1 VGGHSEGENKL
12 RVLIAD
18 GRGDRLHHV
27 AETVA
32 SLGHEVLSQN
42 AGLSDVGPA
51 TAELRPDV
59 AMVIVEES
67 TEHALG
73 MIDRIVREASCPVIA
88 ILPAADRQFV
98 NEAARRGIFAYLS
111 HEEDSAEL
119 QSSIDIVL
127 RRFAEFHNLEGAFGR
142 RALLERAK
150 GILMERHK
158 IDEKGAFDLLRGE
171 ARRTNRKIVDV
182 AEAILS
188 AHPLLPGGSPPS
200 SSEGR
205 DAST

>member
-1 VGGHSEGENKL
+1 LTTHIDAETGL

-18 GRGDRLHHV
+18 GGSDRMRQV
-27 AETVA
+27 AETVT
-32 SLGHEVLSQN
+32 SLGHEVLSQK
-42 AGLSDVGPA
+42 AGLSEVGPA

-67 TEHALG
+67 NEHALG

-88 ILPAADRQFV
+88 ILPASDRAFV
-98 NEAARRGIFAYLS
+98 SEAARRGIFAYLTQ
-111 HEEDSAEL
+111 EEDSAEL

-158 IDEKGAFDLLRGE
+158 VDEKHAFDLLRGE

-182 AEAILS
+182 AETILS
-188 AHPLLPGGSPPS
+188 AHLLLPGGSSAGSAEHGEP
-200 SSEGR
+200 G
-205 DAST
+205 

>member
-1 VGGHSEGENKL
+1 MSSPIDVENGL

-18 GRGDRLHHV
+18 GRSDRLRQV
-27 AETVA
+27 AETVV
-32 SLGHEVLSQN
+32 SLGHEVLSQK
-42 AGLSDVGPA
+42 AGLTEVGPA

-88 ILPAADRQFV
+88 ILPASDRAFV
-98 NEAARRGIFAYLS
+98 SEAARRGIFAYLS

-158 IDEKGAFDLLRGE
+158 IDEKHAFDLLRGE

-182 AEAILS
+182 AETILS
-188 AHPLLPGGSPPS
+188 AHLLLPGGPSPG
-200 SSEGR
+200 SSESDEPG
-205 DAST
+205 